1 MKRAVVRTDDV
12 DGFFAQAKQAAR
24 RADEGKGFDGRV
36 TLSFEDPERADAVLS
51 ELQKLRSE
59 LLAGAASTPGQP
71 ADDVYFQ
78 SLRSAVAQ
86 GLASGE
92 ARSAGQVLDRLE
104 AKFAARVGAEK
115 LIDASTADNL
125 HEDASVG
132 TPIGKERP

>member
-1 MKRAVVRTDDV
+1 MKRAAVRIGDV
-12 DGFFAQAKQAAR
+12 DGFFAQAKDAAR

-36 TLSFEDPERADAVLS
+36 TLSFEDPERADAVLL
-51 ELQKLRSE
+51 ELQKLCSD
-59 LLAGAASTPGQP
+59 LSAGAASAPGQP
-71 ADDVYFQ
+71 ADATYFQ
-78 SLRSAVAQ
+78 SLRTAVAQ

-104 AKFAARVGAEK
+104 AKYAARVDAEK

-125 HEDASVG
+125 HEHASVG